1 MAMDN
6 TQHLGGGATAAPLAY
21 RMIALDLDGT
31 LTNHDKEVT
40 PLTREALLRAQDEG
54 AVVVLA
60 SGRPTYGIMPVADC
74 LELEARGGYIL
85 AYNGGQII
93 DCRSGEVMYSK
104 QLPDDILPV
113 LYSYARSHG
122 HALLGYVGDEIVTES
137 PFDEY
142 VQEES
147 RINRMDVRRVD
158 NLLASIDRHPTKL
171 LMTGDPA
178 AMAAAE
184 EELAGL
190 VHGRIDVFRSAPFFV
205 ELVPQGIDKAQS
217 LLRLLTR
224 LGLTPQELM
233 AFGDGYNDLSMLK
246 FAGLGIAMANAA
258 PEVRAEADWV
268 TLSNEHDGVAHALE
282 RWLHTPQE
290 G

>member
-6 TQHLGGGATAAPLAY
+6 TQHLGGGSTAAPLAY

-31 LTNHDKEVT
+31 LTNHDKQVT

-74 LELEARGGYIL
+74 LELETRGGYIL

-147 RINRMDVRRVD
+147 RINRMAVRRVD

>member
-6 TQHLGGGATAAPLAY
+6 TQHLGAAATAAPLAY

-31 LTNHDKEVT
+31 LTNHDKKVT
-40 PLTREALLRAQDEG
+40 PPTREALLHAQDEG

-74 LELEARGGYIL
+74 LELETRGGYIL

-93 DCRSGEVMYSK
+93 DCRSGEVIYSK

-137 PFDEY
+137 PYDEY
-142 VQEES
+142 VKEES
-147 RINRMDVRRVD
+147 RINRMAVRRVD

-258 PEVRAEADWV
+258 PEMRAEADWV
-268 TLSNEHDGVAHALE
+268 TLDNDHDGVAHALE

>member
-6 TQHLGGGATAAPLAY
+6 TQHRGGGTAATHLAY

-31 LTNHDKEVT
+31 LTNHDKQVT

-74 LELEARGGYIL
+74 LGLETRGGYIL

-142 VQEES
+142 VNEES
-147 RINRMDVRRVD
+147 RINRMAVRRVD

-268 TLSNEHDGVAHALE
+268 TLSNEHDGVAHALQ